1 MKILQVINVRWYN
14 ATAWYCVTLSE
25 LLRKAGHQVLVAG
38 EANTPPLQRA
48 ADMGLAVH
56 PLRLNSA
63 NPLVLLRTYSRMRR
77 LMRHFAPDVV
87 NCHRGEGFFL
97 WGLLRQQ
104 WQSFAL
110 IRTRGDQRPPK
121 NSLGNRW
128 LHNNVAD
135 AVILTNSAAAE
146 HCRNALQT
154 PPEKLWTIYGGVD
167 TSAFSFD
174 PAGRERVR
182 QEFDIADDEFLLGL
196 VGRFDEV
203 KGQRDLLQALASL
216 RDSGLKQLKCL
227 LIGHDSA
234 LPAKT
239 VEGWIRELGLV
250 GRVQI
255 TGHRSDVPACI
266 SALDLGVAPSLWSEA
281 IARAALEIMACGRPL
296 VGSDVGV
303 MPDLL
308 DPRAL
313 FPAGDVDAMQSRI
326 ARAVGDADYRENMLR
341 QQQQRISHLSL
352 KEFLRQSLNVYQ
364 QALEAVPRRLTSDKK
379 N

>member
-38 EANTPPLQRA
+38 EANTPPLLRA
-48 ADMGLAVH
+48 ADLGLAVQ

-63 NPLVLLRTYSRMRR
+63 NPFVLARTYSRMRR
-77 LMRHFAPDVV
+77 LVRRFAPDVV

-97 WGLLRQQ
+97 WGLLRTQLP
-104 WQSFAL
+104 SFAL

-121 NSLGNRW
+121 DSIGNRW

-146 HCRNALQT
+146 HCRTLLQA
-154 PPEKLWTIYGGVD
+154 PPDKLWTIYGGVD
-167 TSAFSFD
+167 TSVFRFD
-174 PAGRERVR
+174 LQGRERLR
-182 QEFDIADDEFLLGL
+182 REFDIAEDDFLLGL

-203 KGQRDLLQALASL
+203 KGQKELLQALANL
-216 RDSGLKQLKCL
+216 RDNGLRNLKCL

-234 LPAKT
+234 LPSTT
-239 VEGWIRELGLV
+239 VENWIRELGLV

-255 TGHRSDVPACI
+255 TGPRSDVPACI

-296 VGSDVGV
+296 VASNVGV

-308 DPRAL
+308 DSRAL
-313 FPAGDVDAMQSRI
+313 FPPGDVDALQSRI
-326 ARAVGDADYRENMLR
+326 ARAVGDADYRANMLR
-341 QQQQRISHLSL
+341 QQQQRISHLST

-364 QALEAVPRRLTSDKK
+364 HALEGLSRTAGNKK
-379 N
+379 T